1 MEHYNKKSIYIA
13 FMIISF
19 SCLLLFII
27 LFWCNYPQFCTHCS
41 SACDTLVTNNYV
53 CCDSSSYSALVSKV
67 DSIQTVI
74 NRIDSQYQQNI
85 DTMVNK
91 MNTWMGYW
99 MTLLTF
105 ILMIVSIWQ
114 FLNVR
119 NMWDEFKDINN
130 NIDKKIKEI
139 TDKREEID
147 RELNNFHS
155 MVQLLSSIKAIN
167 SLSDAKLNNI
177 SHKSDIKYCLD
188 NIIISLSKIEQ
199 SINKEQSG
207 NNALLVSKFNNE
219 IVMVLPLIIMNVRES
234 LYQVKFYCES
244 VVDNIRF
251 NTLQDNLSELE
262 RSIRSHRV
270 ISDDDKNEF
279 YKLITDLT
287 ELSSSI

>member
-19 SCLLLFII
+19 LCLLLFII

-41 SACDTLVTNNYV
+41 SSCDTLATNNYV

-119 NMWDEFKDINN
+119 NMRDEFKDIKN
-130 NIDKKIKEI
+130 NIDNKITEF
-139 TDKREEID
+139 TDKRKEID
-147 RELNNFHS
+147 RELDIFHS
-155 MVQLLSSIKAIN
+155 MVRLLSSTKAIN
-167 SLSDAKLNNI
+167 SLSDAQLNI
-177 SHKSDIKYCLD
+177 SQRSDIKYCLD
-188 NIIISLSKIEQ
+188 NIISSLSKIEQ

-207 NNALLVSKFNNE
+207 NNGELVSKNNNE
-219 IVMVLPLIIMNVRES
+219 IVMILPLIIMNVRES
-234 LYQVKFYCES
+234 LCQVKFYCES

>member
-1 MEHYNKKSIYIA
+1 MEHNNKKSIYIA

-27 LFWCNYPQFCTHCS
+27 LFWYNYPQFCTHCS
-41 SACDTLVTNNYV
+41 SSCDTLATNNYV

-114 FLNVR
+114 FLNAR
-119 NMWDEFKDINN
+119 NMRDEFKDIKN
-130 NIDKKIKEI
+130 NIDNKITEF
-139 TDKREEID
+139 TDKRKEID
-147 RELNNFHS
+147 RELDIFHS
-155 MVQLLSSIKAIN
+155 VVRLLSSTKAIN
-167 SLSDAKLNNI
+167 SLSDAQRNI
-177 SHKSDIKYCLD
+177 SHRSDIKYCLD
-188 NIIISLSKIEQ
+188 NIISSLSKIEQ

-207 NNALLVSKFNNE
+207 NNGELVSKNNNE
-219 IVMVLPLIIMNVRES
+219 IVMILPLIIMNVRES
-234 LYQVKFYCES
+234 LCQVKFYCES

>member
-1 MEHYNKKSIYIA
+1 
-13 FMIISF
+13 MIISF

-27 LFWCNYPQFCTHCS
+27 LFWYNYPQFCTHCS
-41 SACDTLVTNNYV
+41 SSCDTLATNNYV

-119 NMWDEFKDINN
+119 NMRDEFKDIKN
-130 NIDKKIKEI
+130 NIDNKITEF
-139 TDKREEID
+139 TDKRKEID
-147 RELNNFHS
+147 RELDIFHS
-155 MVQLLSSIKAIN
+155 VVRLLSSTKAIN
-167 SLSDAKLNNI
+167 SLSDAQRNI
-177 SHKSDIKYCLD
+177 SHRSDIKYCLD
-188 NIIISLSKIEQ
+188 NIISSLSKIEQ

-207 NNALLVSKFNNE
+207 NNGELISKNNNE
-219 IVMVLPLIIMNVRES
+219 IVMILPLIIMNVRES
-234 LYQVKFYCES
+234 LCQVKFYCES

>member
-27 LFWCNYPQFCTHCS
+27 LFWCNYPQFCSHFS
-41 SACDTLVTNNYV
+41 SSCDTLATNNYV

-119 NMWDEFKDINN
+119 NMRDEFKDIKN
-130 NIDKKIKEI
+130 NIDNKITEF
-139 TDKREEID
+139 TDKRKEID
-147 RELNNFHS
+147 RELDIFHS
-155 MVQLLSSIKAIN
+155 MVRLLSSIKAIN
-167 SLSDAKLNNI
+167 SLSDAQLNNI
-177 SHKSDIKYCLD
+177 SHRSDIKYCLD
-188 NIIISLSKIEQ
+188 NIISSLSKIEQ

-207 NNALLVSKFNNE
+207 NNGELVSKNNNE
-219 IVMVLPLIIMNVRES
+219 IVMILPLIIMNVRES
-234 LYQVKFYCES
+234 LCQVKFYCES

>member
-19 SCLLLFII
+19 LCLLLFII
-27 LFWCNYPQFCTHCS
+27 LFWYNYPQFCTHCS
-41 SACDTLVTNNYV
+41 SSCDTLATNNYV

-119 NMWDEFKDINN
+119 NMRDEFKDIKN
-130 NIDKKIKEI
+130 NIDNKITEF
-139 TDKREEID
+139 TDKRKEID
-147 RELNNFHS
+147 RELDIFHS
-155 MVQLLSSIKAIN
+155 MVRLLSSTKAIN
-167 SLSDAKLNNI
+167 SLSDAQLNI
-177 SHKSDIKYCLD
+177 SQRSDIKYCLD
-188 NIIISLSKIEQ
+188 NIISSLSKIEQ

-207 NNALLVSKFNNE
+207 NNGELVSKNNNE
-219 IVMVLPLIIMNVRES
+219 IVMILPLIIMNVRES
-234 LYQVKFYCES
+234 LCQVKFYCES

>member
-27 LFWCNYPQFCTHCS
+27 LFWCNYPQFCSHFS
-41 SACDTLVTNNYV
+41 SSCDTLATNNYV

-119 NMWDEFKDINN
+119 NMRDEFKDIKN
-130 NIDKKIKEI
+130 NIDNKITEF
-139 TDKREEID
+139 TDKRKEID
-147 RELNNFHS
+147 RELDIFHS
-155 MVQLLSSIKAIN
+155 MVRLLSSTKAIN
-167 SLSDAKLNNI
+167 SLSDAQLNI
-177 SHKSDIKYCLD
+177 S
-188 NIIISLSKIEQ
+188 Q
-199 SINKEQSG
+199 
-207 NNALLVSKFNNE
+207 
-219 IVMVLPLIIMNVRES
+219 
-234 LYQVKFYCES
+234 
-244 VVDNIRF
+244 
-251 NTLQDNLSELE
+251 
-262 RSIRSHRV
+262 
-270 ISDDDKNEF
+270 
-279 YKLITDLT
+279 
-287 ELSSSI
+287 

>member
-27 LFWCNYPQFCTHCS
+27 LFWCNYPQFCSHFS
-41 SACDTLVTNNYV
+41 SSCDTLATNNYV

-119 NMWDEFKDINN
+119 NMRDEFKDIKN
-130 NIDKKIKEI
+130 NIDNKITEF
-139 TDKREEID
+139 TDKRKEID
-147 RELNNFHS
+147 RELDIFHS
-155 MVQLLSSIKAIN
+155 VVRLLSSTKAIN
-167 SLSDAKLNNI
+167 SLSDAQRNI
-177 SHKSDIKYCLD
+177 SHRSDIKYCLD
-188 NIIISLSKIEQ
+188 NIISSLSKIEQ

-207 NNALLVSKFNNE
+207 NNGELVSKNNNE
-219 IVMVLPLIIMNVRES
+219 IVMILPLIIMNVRES
-234 LYQVKFYCES
+234 LCQVKFYCES

>member
-41 SACDTLVTNNYV
+41 SACDTLATSNYV
-53 CCDSSSYSALVSKV
+53 CYDSLSYSALVSKV

-139 TDKREEID
+139 TDKRAEID
-147 RELNNFHS
+147 RQLTKFYS
-155 MVQLLSSIKAIN
+155 MFQLLSSIKAIN
-167 SLSDAKLNNI
+167 SLSDAQLNI

-207 NNALLVSKFNNE
+207 NNALFVSKFNNE
-219 IVMVLPLIIMNVRES
+219 IVMELPLIIMNVRES

-244 VVDNIRF
+244 VVDNIKF
-251 NTLQDNLSELE
+251 NTLQHNLSELE

>member
-27 LFWCNYPQFCTHCS
+27 LFWYNYPQFCTHCS
-41 SACDTLVTNNYV
+41 SSCDTLATNNYV

-119 NMWDEFKDINN
+119 NMRDEFKDIKN
-130 NIDKKIKEI
+130 NIDNKITEF
-139 TDKREEID
+139 TDKRKEID
-147 RELNNFHS
+147 RELDIFHS
-155 MVQLLSSIKAIN
+155 VVRLLSSTKAIN
-167 SLSDAKLNNI
+167 SLSDAQRNI
-177 SHKSDIKYCLD
+177 SHRSDIKYCLD
-188 NIIISLSKIEQ
+188 NIISSLSKIEQ

-207 NNALLVSKFNNE
+207 NNGELVSKNNNE
-219 IVMVLPLIIMNVRES
+219 IVMILPLIIMNVRES
-234 LYQVKFYCES
+234 LCQVKFYCES

>member
-1 MEHYNKKSIYIA
+1 MEHNNKKSIYIA

-19 SCLLLFII
+19 LCLLLFII

-41 SACDTLVTNNYV
+41 SSCDTLATNNYV

-119 NMWDEFKDINN
+119 NMRDEFKDIKN
-130 NIDKKIKEI
+130 NIDNKITEF
-139 TDKREEID
+139 TDKRKEID
-147 RELNNFHS
+147 RELDIFHS
-155 MVQLLSSIKAIN
+155 VVRLLSSTKAIN
-167 SLSDAKLNNI
+167 SLSDAQRNI
-177 SHKSDIKYCLD
+177 SQRSDIKYCLD
-188 NIIISLSKIEQ
+188 NIISSLSKIEQ

-207 NNALLVSKFNNE
+207 NNGELVSKNNNE
-219 IVMVLPLIIMNVRES
+219 IVMILPLIIMNVRES
-234 LYQVKFYCES
+234 LCQVKFYCES

>member
-1 MEHYNKKSIYIA
+1 
-13 FMIISF
+13 MIISF

-41 SACDTLVTNNYV
+41 SSCDTLATNNYV

-119 NMWDEFKDINN
+119 NMRDEFKDIKN
-130 NIDKKIKEI
+130 NIDNKITEF
-139 TDKREEID
+139 TDKRKEID
-147 RELNNFHS
+147 RELDIFHS
-155 MVQLLSSIKAIN
+155 VVRLLSSTKAIN
-167 SLSDAKLNNI
+167 SLSDAQLNI
-177 SHKSDIKYCLD
+177 SQRSDIKYCLD
-188 NIIISLSKIEQ
+188 NIISSLSKIEQ

-207 NNALLVSKFNNE
+207 NNGELVSKNNNE
-219 IVMVLPLIIMNVRES
+219 IVMILPLIIMNVRES
-234 LYQVKFYCES
+234 LCQVKFYCES

>member
-27 LFWCNYPQFCTHCS
+27 LFWCNYPQFCSHFS
-41 SACDTLVTNNYV
+41 SSCDTLATNNYV

-119 NMWDEFKDINN
+119 NMRDEFKDIKN
-130 NIDKKIKEI
+130 NIDNKITEF
-139 TDKREEID
+139 TDKRKEID
-147 RELNNFHS
+147 RELDIFHS
-155 MVQLLSSIKAIN
+155 MVRLLSSIKAIN
-167 SLSDAKLNNI
+167 SLSDAQRNI
-177 SHKSDIKYCLD
+177 SQRSDIKYCLD
-188 NIIISLSKIEQ
+188 NIISSLSKIEQ

-207 NNALLVSKFNNE
+207 NNGELVSKNNNE
-219 IVMVLPLIIMNVRES
+219 IVMILPLIIMNVRES
-234 LYQVKFYCES
+234 LCQVKFYCES

>member
-27 LFWCNYPQFCTHCS
+27 LFWYNYPQFCTHCS
-41 SACDTLVTNNYV
+41 SSCDTLATNNYV

-114 FLNVR
+114 FLNAR
-119 NMWDEFKDINN
+119 NMRDEFKDIKN
-130 NIDKKIKEI
+130 NIDNKITEF
-139 TDKREEID
+139 TDKRKEID
-147 RELNNFHS
+147 RELDIFHS
-155 MVQLLSSIKAIN
+155 VVRLLSSTKAIN
-167 SLSDAKLNNI
+167 SLSDAQRNI
-177 SHKSDIKYCLD
+177 SHRSDIKYCLD
-188 NIIISLSKIEQ
+188 NIISSLSKIEQ

-207 NNALLVSKFNNE
+207 NNGELVSKNNNE
-219 IVMVLPLIIMNVRES
+219 IVMILPLIIMNVRES
-234 LYQVKFYCES
+234 LCQVKFYCES

>member
-1 MEHYNKKSIYIA
+1 MEHNNKKSIYIA

-19 SCLLLFII
+19 LCLLLFII
-27 LFWCNYPQFCTHCS
+27 LFWCNYPQFCSHFS
-41 SACDTLVTNNYV
+41 SSCDTLATNNYV

-74 NRIDSQYQQNI
+74 TRIDSQYQQNI

-114 FLNVR
+114 ILNVR
-119 NMWDEFKDINN
+119 NMRDEFKDIKN
-130 NIDKKIKEI
+130 NIDNKITEF
-139 TDKREEID
+139 TDKRKEID
-147 RELNNFHS
+147 RELDIFHS
-155 MVQLLSSIKAIN
+155 VVRLLSSTKAIN
-167 SLSDAKLNNI
+167 SLSDAQRNI
-177 SHKSDIKYCLD
+177 SQRSDIKYCLD
-188 NIIISLSKIEQ
+188 NIISSLSKIEQ

-207 NNALLVSKFNNE
+207 NNGELVSKNNNE
-219 IVMVLPLIIMNVRES
+219 IVMILPLIIMNVRES
-234 LYQVKFYCES
+234 LCQVKFYCES

>member
-1 MEHYNKKSIYIA
+1 
-13 FMIISF
+13 MIISF

-41 SACDTLVTNNYV
+41 SACDTLATSNYV
-53 CCDSSSYSALVSKV
+53 CYDSLSYSALVSKV

-139 TDKREEID
+139 TDKRAEID
-147 RELNNFHS
+147 RQLTKFYS
-155 MVQLLSSIKAIN
+155 MFQLLSSIKAIN
-167 SLSDAKLNNI
+167 SQSDAQLNKI
-177 SHKSDIKYCLD
+177 SHRSDIKYCLD
-188 NIIISLSKIEQ
+188 NIIISLSMIEEF
-199 SINKEQSG
+199 IKEEQSG

-234 LYQVKFYCES
+234 LYHVKFYCES
-244 VVDNIRF
+244 VVDNIKF
-251 NTLQDNLSELE
+251 NTLQHNLSELE

>member
-41 SACDTLVTNNYV
+41 SSCDTLATNNYV

-119 NMWDEFKDINN
+119 NMRDEFKDIKN
-130 NIDKKIKEI
+130 NIDNKITEF
-139 TDKREEID
+139 TDKRKEID
-147 RELNNFHS
+147 RELDIFHS
-155 MVQLLSSIKAIN
+155 MVRLLSSTKAIN
-167 SLSDAKLNNI
+167 SLSDAQLNI
-177 SHKSDIKYCLD
+177 SQRSDIKYCLD
-188 NIIISLSKIEQ
+188 NIISSLSKIEQ

-207 NNALLVSKFNNE
+207 NNGELVSKNNNE
-219 IVMVLPLIIMNVRES
+219 IVMILPLIIMNVRES
-234 LYQVKFYCES
+234 LCQVKFYCES

>member
-1 MEHYNKKSIYIA
+1 MEHNNKKSIYIA

-19 SCLLLFII
+19 LCLLLFII

-41 SACDTLVTNNYV
+41 SSCDTLATNNYV

-119 NMWDEFKDINN
+119 NMRDEFKDIKN
-130 NIDKKIKEI
+130 NIDNKITEF
-139 TDKREEID
+139 TDKRKEID
-147 RELNNFHS
+147 RELDIFHS
-155 MVQLLSSIKAIN
+155 MVRLLSSTKAIN
-167 SLSDAKLNNI
+167 SLSDAQRNI
-177 SHKSDIKYCLD
+177 SQRSDIKYCLD
-188 NIIISLSKIEQ
+188 NIISSLSKIEQ

-207 NNALLVSKFNNE
+207 NNGELVSKNNNE
-219 IVMVLPLIIMNVRES
+219 IVMILPLIIMNVRES
-234 LYQVKFYCES
+234 LCQVKFYCES

>member
-19 SCLLLFII
+19 LCLLLFII
-27 LFWCNYPQFCTHCS
+27 LFWYNYPQFCTHCS
-41 SACDTLVTNNYV
+41 SSCDTLATNNYV

-119 NMWDEFKDINN
+119 NMRDEFKDIKN
-130 NIDKKIKEI
+130 NIDNKITEF
-139 TDKREEID
+139 TDKRKEID
-147 RELNNFHS
+147 RELDIFHS
-155 MVQLLSSIKAIN
+155 MVRLLSSTKAIN
-167 SLSDAKLNNI
+167 SLSDAQLNI
-177 SHKSDIKYCLD
+177 SQRSDIKYCLD
-188 NIIISLSKIEQ
+188 NIISSLSKIEQ

-207 NNALLVSKFNNE
+207 NNGELVSKNNNE
-219 IVMVLPLIIMNVRES
+219 IVMILPLIIMNVRES
-234 LYQVKFYCES
+234 LCQVKFYCDS

>member
-27 LFWCNYPQFCTHCS
+27 LFWYNYPQFCTHCS
-41 SACDTLVTNNYV
+41 SSCDTLATNNYV

-119 NMWDEFKDINN
+119 NMRDEFKDIKN
-130 NIDKKIKEI
+130 NIDNKITEF
-139 TDKREEID
+139 TDKRKEID
-147 RELNNFHS
+147 RELDIFHS
-155 MVQLLSSIKAIN
+155 VVRLLSSTKAIN
-167 SLSDAKLNNI
+167 SLSDAQRNI
-177 SHKSDIKYCLD
+177 SHRSDIKYCLD
-188 NIIISLSKIEQ
+188 NIISSLSKIEQ

-207 NNALLVSKFNNE
+207 NNGELISKNNNE
-219 IVMVLPLIIMNVRES
+219 IVMILPLIIMNVRES
-234 LYQVKFYCES
+234 LCQVKFYCES

>member
-119 NMWDEFKDINN
+119 NMRDEFKDIKN
-130 NIDKKIKEI
+130 NIDNKITEF
-139 TDKREEID
+139 TDKRKEID
-147 RELNNFHS
+147 RELDIFHS
-155 MVQLLSSIKAIN
+155 MVRLLSSTKAIN
-167 SLSDAKLNNI
+167 SLSDAQLNI
-177 SHKSDIKYCLD
+177 SQRSDIKYCLD
-188 NIIISLSKIEQ
+188 NIISSLSKIEQ

-207 NNALLVSKFNNE
+207 NNGELVSKNNNE
-219 IVMVLPLIIMNVRES
+219 IVMILPLIIMNVRES
-234 LYQVKFYCES
+234 LCQVKFYCES

>member
-27 LFWCNYPQFCTHCS
+27 LFWYNYPQFCTHCS
-41 SACDTLVTNNYV
+41 SSCDTLATNNYV

-119 NMWDEFKDINN
+119 NMRDEFKDIKN
-130 NIDKKIKEI
+130 NIDNKITEF
-139 TDKREEID
+139 TDKRKEID
-147 RELNNFHS
+147 RELDIFHS
-155 MVQLLSSIKAIN
+155 MVRLLSSTKAIN
-167 SLSDAKLNNI
+167 SLSDAQRNI
-177 SHKSDIKYCLD
+177 SHRSDIKYCLD
-188 NIIISLSKIEQ
+188 NIISSLSKIEQ

-207 NNALLVSKFNNE
+207 NNGELVSKNNNE
-219 IVMVLPLIIMNVRES
+219 IVMILPLIIMNVRES
-234 LYQVKFYCES
+234 LCQVKFYCES

>member
-1 MEHYNKKSIYIA
+1 M
-13 FMIISF
+13 
-19 SCLLLFII
+19 
-27 LFWCNYPQFCTHCS
+27 
-41 SACDTLVTNNYV
+41 
-53 CCDSSSYSALVSKV
+53 

-119 NMWDEFKDINN
+119 NMRDEFKDIKN
-130 NIDKKIKEI
+130 NIDNKITEF
-139 TDKREEID
+139 TDKRKEID
-147 RELNNFHS
+147 RELDIFHS
-155 MVQLLSSIKAIN
+155 MVRLLSSIKAIN

-177 SHKSDIKYCLD
+177 SHRSDIKYCLD
-188 NIIISLSKIEQ
+188 NIISSLSKIEQ

-207 NNALLVSKFNNE
+207 NNGELVSKNNNE
-219 IVMVLPLIIMNVRES
+219 IVMILPLIIMNVRES
-234 LYQVKFYCES
+234 LCQVKFYCES

>member
-1 MEHYNKKSIYIA
+1 MEHNNKKSIYIA

-41 SACDTLVTNNYV
+41 SACDTLATNNYV

-119 NMWDEFKDINN
+119 NMRDEFKDIKN
-130 NIDKKIKEI
+130 NIDNKITEF
-139 TDKREEID
+139 TDKRKEID
-147 RELNNFHS
+147 RELDIFHS
-155 MVQLLSSIKAIN
+155 VVRLLSSTKAIN
-167 SLSDAKLNNI
+167 SLSDAQRNI
-177 SHKSDIKYCLD
+177 SHRSDIKYCLD
-188 NIIISLSKIEQ
+188 NIISSLSKIEQ
-199 SINKEQSG
+199 SINEEQTG
-207 NNALLVSKFNNE
+207 KNGQLVSKNNNE
-219 IVMVLPLIIMNVRES
+219 IVMILPLIIMNVRES

>member
-1 MEHYNKKSIYIA
+1 MEHNNKKSIYIA

-19 SCLLLFII
+19 LCLLLFII
-27 LFWCNYPQFCTHCS
+27 LFWCNYPQFCSHFS
-41 SACDTLVTNNYV
+41 SSCDTLATNNYV

-119 NMWDEFKDINN
+119 NMRDEFKDIKN
-130 NIDKKIKEI
+130 NIDNKITEF
-139 TDKREEID
+139 TDKRKEID
-147 RELNNFHS
+147 RELDIFHS
-155 MVQLLSSIKAIN
+155 VVRLLSSTKAIN
-167 SLSDAKLNNI
+167 SLSDAQRNI
-177 SHKSDIKYCLD
+177 SQRSDIKYCLD
-188 NIIISLSKIEQ
+188 NIISSLSKIEQ

-207 NNALLVSKFNNE
+207 NNGELVSKNNNE
-219 IVMVLPLIIMNVRES
+219 IVMILPLIIMNVRES
-234 LYQVKFYCES
+234 LCQVKFYCES

>member
-27 LFWCNYPQFCTHCS
+27 LFWCNYPQFCSHFS
-41 SACDTLVTNNYV
+41 SSCDTLATNNYV

-119 NMWDEFKDINN
+119 NMRDEFKDIKN
-130 NIDKKIKEI
+130 NIDNKITEF
-139 TDKREEID
+139 TDKRKEID
-147 RELNNFHS
+147 RELDIFHS
-155 MVQLLSSIKAIN
+155 VVRLLSSTKAIN
-167 SLSDAKLNNI
+167 SLSDAQLNNI
-177 SHKSDIKYCLD
+177 SHRSDIKYCLD
-188 NIIISLSKIEQ
+188 NIISSLSKIEQ

-207 NNALLVSKFNNE
+207 NNGELVSKNNNE
-219 IVMVLPLIIMNVRES
+219 IVMILPLIIMNVRES
-234 LYQVKFYCES
+234 LCQVKFYCES

>member
-1 MEHYNKKSIYIA
+1 MEHNNKKSIYIA

-19 SCLLLFII
+19 LCLLLFII

-41 SACDTLVTNNYV
+41 SSCDTLATNNYV

-119 NMWDEFKDINN
+119 NMRDEFKDIKN
-130 NIDKKIKEI
+130 NIDNKITEF
-139 TDKREEID
+139 TDKRKEID
-147 RELNNFHS
+147 RELDIFHS
-155 MVQLLSSIKAIN
+155 MVRLLSSTKAIN
-167 SLSDAKLNNI
+167 SLSDAQLNI
-177 SHKSDIKYCLD
+177 SQRSDIKYCLD
-188 NIIISLSKIEQ
+188 NIISSLSKIEQ

-207 NNALLVSKFNNE
+207 NNGELVSKNNNE
-219 IVMVLPLIIMNVRES
+219 IVMILPLIIMNVRES
-234 LYQVKFYCES
+234 LCQVKFYCES

>member
-1 MEHYNKKSIYIA
+1 MEHNNKKSIYIA

-19 SCLLLFII
+19 LCLLLFII
-27 LFWCNYPQFCTHCS
+27 LFWCNYPQFCSHFS
-41 SACDTLVTNNYV
+41 SSCDTLATNNYV

-119 NMWDEFKDINN
+119 NMRDEFKDIKN
-130 NIDKKIKEI
+130 NIDNKITEF
-139 TDKREEID
+139 TDKRKEID
-147 RELNNFHS
+147 RELDIFHS
-155 MVQLLSSIKAIN
+155 MVRLLSSTKAIN
-167 SLSDAKLNNI
+167 SLSDAQRNI
-177 SHKSDIKYCLD
+177 SQRSDIKYCLD
-188 NIIISLSKIEQ
+188 NIISSLSKIEQ

-207 NNALLVSKFNNE
+207 NNGELVSKNNNE
-219 IVMVLPLIIMNVRES
+219 IVMILPLIIMNVRES
-234 LYQVKFYCES
+234 LCQVKFYCES

>member
-27 LFWCNYPQFCTHCS
+27 LFWCNYPQFCTNCS
-41 SACDTLVTNNYV
+41 SSYDTLATNNYV

-114 FLNVR
+114 FFNVR
-119 NMWDEFKDINN
+119 NMRDNFKDIKN
-130 NIDKKIKEI
+130 NIDNKIMEI
-139 TDKREEID
+139 TNKRKEID
-147 RELNNFHS
+147 RELSISHS
-155 MVQLLSSIKAIN
+155 MVRLLSSIKAIN
-167 SLSDAKLNNI
+167 SLSDAQLNDI
-177 SHKSDIKYCLD
+177 SHRSDIKYCLD
-188 NIIISLSKIEQ
+188 NIISNLSKIEQ
-199 SINKEQSG
+199 SINEEQSG
-207 NNALLVSKFNNE
+207 NNGQLVSKNNNE
-219 IVMVLPLIIMNVRES
+219 IVTILPLIIMNVRES

-244 VVDNIRF
+244 VVDNIKF

-270 ISDDDKNEF
+270 ISDNAKEQF
-279 YKLITDLT
+279 YKLITNLT

>member
-1 MEHYNKKSIYIA
+1 MEHNNKKSIYIA

-27 LFWCNYPQFCTHCS
+27 LFWCNYPQFCSHFS
-41 SACDTLVTNNYV
+41 SSCDTLATNNYV

-119 NMWDEFKDINN
+119 NMRDEFKDIKN
-130 NIDKKIKEI
+130 NIDNKITEF
-139 TDKREEID
+139 TDKRKEID
-147 RELNNFHS
+147 RELDIFHS
-155 MVQLLSSIKAIN
+155 MVRLLSSIKAIN
-167 SLSDAKLNNI
+167 SLSDAQLNNI
-177 SHKSDIKYCLD
+177 SHRSDIKYCLD
-188 NIIISLSKIEQ
+188 NIISSLSKIEQ

-207 NNALLVSKFNNE
+207 NNGELVSKNNNE
-219 IVMVLPLIIMNVRES
+219 IVMILPLIIMNVRES
-234 LYQVKFYCES
+234 LCQVKFYCES

>member
-27 LFWCNYPQFCTHCS
+27 LFWCNYPQFCSHFS
-41 SACDTLVTNNYV
+41 SSCDTLATNNYV

-119 NMWDEFKDINN
+119 NMRDEFKDIKN
-130 NIDKKIKEI
+130 NIDNKITEF
-139 TDKREEID
+139 TDKRKEID
-147 RELNNFHS
+147 RELDIFHS
-155 MVQLLSSIKAIN
+155 MVRLLSSTKAIN
-167 SLSDAKLNNI
+167 SLSDAQLNI
-177 SHKSDIKYCLD
+177 SQRSDIKYCLD
-188 NIIISLSKIEQ
+188 NIISSLSKIEQ

-207 NNALLVSKFNNE
+207 NNGELVSKNNNE
-219 IVMVLPLIIMNVRES
+219 IVMILPLIIMNVRES
-234 LYQVKFYCES
+234 LCQVKFYCES